1 MEDSTFPV
9 IRDRNGIDLRAFSSS
24 HRDQEEVLAHDTMQR
39 GTQQHLHKGI
49 PEAIQELSHSTYDY
63 PAQECGTDQLRG
75 AKPFLQRFPQVI
87 LTPEIRDVFD
97 HGC

>member
-1 MEDSTFPV
+1 MTPCNGERNSAVTTGFPRRFRSFL
-9 IRDRNGIDLRAFSSS
+9 IAL
-24 HRDQEEVLAHDTMQR
+24 T
-39 GTQQHLHKGI
+39 T
-49 PEAIQELSHSTYDY
+49 T

-75 AKPFLQRFPQVI
+75 AKPFRQRFPQVI